1 MSIYKAY
8 DIRGIYPDELNEE
21 LAKKIAQAFALMRKK
36 ELNKEQITIVVGADM
51 RISSPSLKQQVIEGL
66 VQSGVRV
73 IDIGLVS
80 TPTFYFAVSYFGY
93 DGGLMVSASHNP
105 AQYNGIKIVREG
117 AKPFGQGNGMEE
129 LQTIVENM
137 SLRDEGEAIS
147 RSSESGGI
155 ATSLSG
161 LAMTTE
167 NKGNVILKEEILF
180 AQTKEE
186 EKFADLKKIKPMK
199 IVVDTANAMG
209 AQYLEELFKDLPQIE
224 LIKMNFDLDGTFP
237 AHEADPFK
245 EENNIDLKKR
255 VLAEKADLG
264 IATDGDG
271 DRIFFVDNTGELVE
285 PAILRGIMAELF
297 LRDNPGS
304 TICFDI
310 RPGKITQDL
319 ILQNG
324 GVPSVT
330 RVGHSLIK
338 KQMIETGAI
347 FGGESSGHFFVKFP
361 FGVFEAPMVV
371 TLKLLQELSEKN
383 ITLADYVKPLKKYFH
398 SGEINFK
405 VADKNAVLEKLKEKF
420 ADAKISDLDGLTFEY
435 PYFWFNVR
443 ASNTESLL
451 RLNLEGINAEI
462 VKQKVEE
469 IEKLIKI

>member
-1 MSIYKAY
+1 MLNSWGYYIIFLYKKQVLNIILMSIYKAY
-8 DIRGIYPDELNEE
+8 DIRGVYPNELNEE

-51 RISSPSLKQQVIEGL
+51 RISSPSLKKQVIEGL
-66 VQSGVRV
+66 IQSGVRV
-73 IDIGLVS
+73 VDIGLVS
-80 TPTFYFAVSYFGY
+80 TPTFYFAVAYFGY

-129 LQTIVENM
+129 LQKIVEQNEF
-137 SLRDEGEAIS
+137 LV
-147 RSSESGGI
+147 
-155 ATSLSG
+155 
-161 LAMTTE
+161 TE

-180 AQTKEE
+180 TQVKEE
-186 EKFADLKKIKPMK
+186 EKFAELKKIKPMK

-209 AQYLEELFKDLPQIE
+209 AQYLEELFSDLPQIE
-224 LIKMNFDLDGTFP
+224 LIKMNFELDGTFP

-245 EENNIDLKKR
+245 EENNADLKKR
-255 VLAEKADLG
+255 VLQEKADLG

-271 DRIFFVDNTGELVE
+271 DRIFFIDNLGELVE
-285 PAILRGIMAELF
+285 PAIIRGIMAELF

-304 TICFDI
+304 TICYDI
-310 RPGKITQDL
+310 RPGKITRDM
-319 ILQNG
+319 IEKNG

-338 KQMIETGAI
+338 KQMIDTDAV

-361 FGVFEAPMVV
+361 YGVFEAPMVV

-383 ITLADYVKPLKKYFH
+383 ITLADYIKPLKKYFH

-405 VADKNAVLEKLKEKF
+405 VADKNAVMQKLKESF
-420 ADAKISDLDGLTFEY
+420 ADAEISDLDGLTFEY
-435 PYFWFNVR
+435 PDFWFNVR

-451 RLNLEGINAEI
+451 RLNLEGVGEKI
-462 VKQKVEE
+462 VKEKTAKIGE
-469 IEKLIKI
+469 IIGK

>member
-8 DIRGIYPDELNEE
+8 DIRGIYPNELNEE

-36 ELNKEQITIVVGADM
+36 ELNKEQTTIVVGEDM
-51 RISSPSLKQQVIEGL
+51 RISSPSLKRQVIEGL

-73 IDIGLVS
+73 IDVGLVS
-80 TPTFYFAVSYFGY
+80 TPTFYFAVAFFGY

-129 LQTIVENM
+129 LQKIVEQNEF
-137 SLRDEGEAIS
+137 LIS
-147 RSSESGGI
+147 
-155 ATSLSG
+155 
-161 LAMTTE
+161 E

-186 EKFADLKKIKPMK
+186 EKFVDLKKIKPMK
-199 IVVDTANAMG
+199 IVADTANAMG

-224 LIKMNFDLDGTFP
+224 LVKMNFDLDGTFP

-245 EENNIDLKKR
+245 EENNIDLRKM
-255 VLAEKADLG
+255 VVQEKVDLG

-304 TICFDI
+304 TICYDI

-338 KQMIETGAI
+338 KQMLENGAV

-361 FGVFEAPMVV
+361 YGVFEAPMVV

-383 ITLADYVKPLKKYFH
+383 INLADYVKPLKKYFN

-405 VADKNAVLEKLKEKF
+405 VEDKNAVIEKLKEKF

-435 PYFWFNVR
+435 PDFWFNVR

-451 RLNLEGINAEI
+451 RLNLEGINTEI

-469 IEKLIKI
+469 IEKLIKS

>member
-21 LAKKIAQAFALMRKK
+21 LAKKIAQAFAVMRKK
-36 ELNKEQITIVVGADM
+36 ELNKEQITLVVGADM
-51 RISSPSLKQQVIEGL
+51 RLSSPSLKKQVIEGL
-66 VQSGVRV
+66 FESGVRV
-73 IDIGLVS
+73 IDIDLVS

-105 AQYNGIKIVREG
+105 AQYNGIKLVREG

-129 LQTIVENM
+129 LQKIVEENEF
-137 SLRDEGEAIS
+137 L
-147 RSSESGGI
+147 I
-155 ATSLSG
+155 A
-161 LAMTTE
+161 E
-167 NKGNVILKEEILF
+167 NKGNVVLKEEVLF
-180 AQTKEE
+180 SQTREE

-237 AHEADPFK
+237 AHEADPYK
-245 EENNIDLKKR
+245 QENNADLKKR
-255 VLAEKADLG
+255 VLVEKADLG

-271 DRIFFVDNTGELVE
+271 DRIFFIDNKGELVE
-285 PAILRGIMAELF
+285 PSIIRGIMADLF

-304 TICFDI
+304 TICYDI
-310 RPGKITQDL
+310 RPGKITRDM
-319 ILQNG
+319 IEQNG

-338 KQMIETGAI
+338 KQMLETGAV

-361 FGVFEAPMVV
+361 YGVFEAPMVV

-383 ITLADYVKPLKKYFH
+383 ITLANYVKPLKKYFH

-405 VADKNAVLEKLKEKF
+405 VADKNAVMQKLKEKF
-420 ADAKISDLDGLTFEY
+420 ADAEISDLDGLTFEY
-435 PYFWFNVR
+435 PDFWFNVR

-451 RLNLEGINAEI
+451 RLNLEGINKKI
-462 VKQKVEE
+462 VENKVEE
-469 IEKLIKI
+469 IKKIIEE

>member
-21 LAKKIAQAFALMRKK
+21 LAKKIVQAFALMRKK
-36 ELNKEQITIVVGADM
+36 ELDKEQLTIVVGTDM
-51 RISSPSLKQQVIEGL
+51 RMSSPSLKKQVIEGL
-66 VQSGVRV
+66 VESGVRI
-73 IDIGLVS
+73 IDVGLVS

-105 AQYNGIKIVREG
+105 AQYNGIKLVRES

-129 LQTIVENM
+129 LQKIVEQNEFFV
-137 SLRDEGEAIS
+137 S
-147 RSSESGGI
+147 
-155 ATSLSG
+155 
-161 LAMTTE
+161 E
-167 NKGNVILKEEILF
+167 NKGNVISKEEILF
-180 AQTKEE
+180 TQAKEE

-199 IVVDTANAMG
+199 IVADAANAMG
-209 AQYLEELFKDLPQIE
+209 AQYLTELFADLPQIE

-237 AHEADPFK
+237 AHEADPYK
-245 EENNIDLKKR
+245 EENIADLKKR

-271 DRIFFVDNTGELVE
+271 DRIFFIDNAGELVE

-297 LRDNPGS
+297 LRDNPGA
-304 TICFDI
+304 TICYDI
-310 RPGKITQDL
+310 RPGKITRDM

-338 KQMIETGAI
+338 KQMLDTGAV

-361 FGVFEAPMVV
+361 YGVFEAPMVV

-405 VADKNAVLEKLKEKF
+405 VEDKNVVMQKLKEKF
-420 ADAKISDLDGLTFEY
+420 ADAEISDLDGLTFEY
-435 PYFWFNVR
+435 PDFWFNVR

-451 RLNLEGINAEI
+451 RLNLEGVGEKIVKEKIAEI
-462 VKQKVEE
+462 TEI
-469 IEKLIKI
+469 IEK

>member
-8 DIRGIYPDELNEE
+8 DIRGIYPQELNEE

-51 RISSPSLKQQVIEGL
+51 RISSPSLKKQVVEGL
-66 VQSGVRV
+66 IQSGVRV
-73 IDIGLVS
+73 IDVGLVS
-80 TPTFYFAVSYFGY
+80 TPTFYFSVAYFGY

-129 LQTIVENM
+129 LQKWVEQN
-137 SLRDEGEAIS
+137 EFIIS
-147 RSSESGGI
+147 
-155 ATSLSG
+155 
-161 LAMTTE
+161 E
-167 NKGNVILKEEILF
+167 NKGNVVLKEEILF
-180 AQTKEE
+180 AQIKEE

-209 AQYLEELFKDLPQIE
+209 AQYLEELFRDLPQIE

-245 EENNIDLKKR
+245 EENNTDLRKR
-255 VLAEKADLG
+255 VLEENADLG

-285 PAILRGIMAELF
+285 PAIIRGIMAELF

-304 TICFDI
+304 TICYDI
-310 RPGKITQDL
+310 RPGKITRDM

-338 KQMIETGAI
+338 KQMLETGAV
-347 FGGESSGHFFVKFP
+347 FGGESSGHFFAKFP
-361 FGVFEAPMVV
+361 YGVFEAPMIV

-383 ITLADYVKPLKKYFH
+383 ISLADYVKPLKKYFH

-405 VADKNAVLEKLKEKF
+405 VADKTAVLEKLKEKF

-435 PYFWFNVR
+435 PDFWFNVR
-443 ASNTESLL
+443 VSNTESLL
-451 RLNLEGINAEI
+451 RLNLEGIDEEI
-462 VKQKVEE
+462 VVKKTSEIRQI
-469 IEKLIKI
+469 IEK

>member
-8 DIRGIYPDELNEE
+8 DIRGIYPSELNEE
-21 LAKKIAQAFALMRKK
+21 LAKKIAQAFVLMRKK

-51 RISSPSLKQQVIEGL
+51 RISSPSLKKQVIEGL
-66 VQSGVRV
+66 IQSGVKV
-73 IDIGLVS
+73 VDIGLVS
-80 TPTFYFAVSYFGY
+80 TPTFYFAVAYFGY

-129 LQTIVENM
+129 LQKIVEQNEF
-137 SLRDEGEAIS
+137 LVA
-147 RSSESGGI
+147 
-155 ATSLSG
+155 
-161 LAMTTE
+161 E
-167 NKGNVILKEEILF
+167 NKGNIILKEEILF
-180 AQTKEE
+180 TQVKEE
-186 EKFADLKKIKPMK
+186 EKFAELKKIKPMK

-209 AQYLEELFKDLPQIE
+209 AQYLEELFSDLPQVE
-224 LIKMNFDLDGTFP
+224 LIKMNFELDGTFP

-245 EENNIDLKKR
+245 EENNADLKKR
-255 VLAEKADLG
+255 VLQEKADLG

-271 DRIFFVDNTGELVE
+271 DRIFFIDNLGELVE
-285 PAILRGIMAELF
+285 PAIIRGIMAELF

-304 TICFDI
+304 TICYDI
-310 RPGKITQDL
+310 RPGKITRDM
-319 ILQNG
+319 IEQNG

-338 KQMIETGAI
+338 KQMIDTGAV

-361 FGVFEAPMVV
+361 YGVFESPVVV

-383 ITLADYVKPLKKYFH
+383 ITFADYIKPLKKYFH

-405 VADKNAVLEKLKEKF
+405 VADKNAVMQKLKESF
-420 ADAKISDLDGLTFEY
+420 ADAEISDLDGLTFEY
-435 PYFWFNVR
+435 PDFWFNVR

-451 RLNLEGINAEI
+451 RLNLEGVDEKI
-462 VKQKVEE
+462 VKEKTAKIGE
-469 IEKLIKI
+469 IIGK

>member
-1 MSIYKAY
+1 MIYKAY

-21 LAKKIAQAFALMRKK
+21 LAKKIAQAFAVMRKK
-36 ELNKEQITIVVGADM
+36 ELNKEQITIAVGADM
-51 RISSPSLKQQVIEGL
+51 RISSPSLKKQVIEGL
-66 VQSGVRV
+66 IQSGVRV
-73 IDIGLVS
+73 IDVGLVS
-80 TPTFYFAVSYFGY
+80 TPTFYFAVAYFGY

-105 AQYNGIKIVREG
+105 AQYNGIKLVREG

-129 LQTIVENM
+129 LQTIVEQNEF
-137 SLRDEGEAIS
+137 L
-147 RSSESGGI
+147 I
-155 ATSLSG
+155 A
-161 LAMTTE
+161 E

-237 AHEADPFK
+237 AHEADPYK
-245 EENNIDLKKR
+245 DENIADLKKR
-255 VLAEKADLG
+255 VLAENADLG

-271 DRIFFVDNTGELVE
+271 DRIFFVDNAGELVE

-297 LRDNPGS
+297 LRDNPGA
-304 TICFDI
+304 TICYDI
-310 RPGKITQDL
+310 RPGKITRDM
-319 ILQNG
+319 IEQNG

-338 KQMIETGAI
+338 KQMLETGAI

-361 FGVFEAPMVV
+361 YGVFEAPMVV
-371 TLKLLQELSEKN
+371 TLKLLQKLSEKN

-435 PYFWFNVR
+435 PDFWFNVR

-469 IEKLIKI
+469 IEKLIKS

>member
-1 MSIYKAY
+1 MIYKAY
-8 DIRGIYPDELNEE
+8 DIRGVYPNELNEE

-66 VQSGVRV
+66 IQSGVRV

-93 DGGLMVSASHNP
+93 DGGLMISASHNP

-129 LQTIVENM
+129 LQKIVEDM
-137 SLRDEGEAIS
+137 SLREEGEAIPQS
-147 RSSESGGI
+147 LES
-155 ATSLSG
+155 
-161 LAMTTE
+161 
-167 NKGNVILKEEILF
+167 KGNVIVKEEMLF
-180 AQTKEE
+180 VQIKEE
-186 EKFADLKKIKPMK
+186 EKFVDLKKIKPMK

-209 AQYLEELFKDLPQIE
+209 AQYLEELFKDLPQRE
-224 LIKMNFDLDGTFP
+224 LVKMNFELDGTFP

-245 EENNIDLKKR
+245 EENIVDLKKR
-255 VLAEKADLG
+255 VLEEKADLG
-264 IATDGDG
+264 ISTDGDG
-271 DRIFFVDNTGELVE
+271 DRIFFIDNEGDLVE

-304 TICFDI
+304 TICYDI
-310 RPGKITQDL
+310 RPGKITEDM

-330 RVGHSLIK
+330 RVGHSFIK
-338 KQMIETGAI
+338 KQMLETGAV

-361 FGVFEAPMVV
+361 YGVFEAPMVV

-405 VADKNAVLEKLKEKF
+405 VEDKNAVLEKLKEKF
-420 ADAKISDLDGLTFEY
+420 ADAKISNLDGLTFEY
-435 PYFWFNVR
+435 PDFWFNVR
-443 ASNTESLL
+443 ASNTESLF
-451 RLNLEGINAEI
+451 RLNLEGRNEKVVKEKITKVSEI
-462 VKQKVEE
+462 
-469 IEKLIKI
+469 IEK

>member
-1 MSIYKAY
+1 
-8 DIRGIYPDELNEE
+8 
-21 LAKKIAQAFALMRKK
+21 
-36 ELNKEQITIVVGADM
+36 
-51 RISSPSLKQQVIEGL
+51 
-66 VQSGVRV
+66 
-73 IDIGLVS
+73 
-80 TPTFYFAVSYFGY
+80 
-93 DGGLMVSASHNP
+93 
-105 AQYNGIKIVREG
+105 
-117 AKPFGQGNGMEE
+117 
-129 LQTIVENM
+129 
-137 SLRDEGEAIS
+137 
-147 RSSESGGI
+147 
-155 ATSLSG
+155 
-161 LAMTTE
+161 
-167 NKGNVILKEEILF
+167 
-180 AQTKEE
+180 
-186 EKFADLKKIKPMK
+186 
-199 IVVDTANAMG
+199 
-209 AQYLEELFKDLPQIE
+209 
-224 LIKMNFDLDGTFP
+224 
-237 AHEADPFK
+237 
-245 EENNIDLKKR
+245 
-255 VLAEKADLG
+255 
-264 IATDGDG
+264 
-271 DRIFFVDNTGELVE
+271 
-285 PAILRGIMAELF
+285 MAELF